1 MPKERKNTTSAC
13 EYCKS
18 IRQRCNNSN
27 DNTPCERCISLNK
40 LECVYLPSKK
50 RGPRLKNKKES
61 INNNNLDSLPKNDVS
76 TISKKSKTDNK
87 IEEMDL
93 HENEISYLSNKYGL
107 HENAVK
113 SLIET
118 YPEESFDN
126 LMTILSAT
134 SDIAYSEKDQFASLY
149 AKKKF

>member
-1 MPKERKNTTSAC
+1 MLKERKNTTIAC

-18 IRQRCNNSN
+18 IKKKCNNSN
-27 DNTPCERCISLNK
+27 DSTPCERCLN
-40 LECVYLPSKK
+40 LEDKPKCVYVPPKK
-50 RGPRLKNKKES
+50 RGPRLKNQNES
-61 INNNNLDSLPKNDVS
+61 INNNNLDSLSKNYVS
-76 TISKKSKTDNK
+76 IISKKSKTDNK

-118 YPEESFDN
+118 YPGEFFDN

-134 SDIAYSEKDQFASLY
+134 SDIPYSEEDRF